1 MAIIVLALK
10 RRLRPTLKVFFRYFN
25 LEKKRVGYPSVMS
38 FEGQSG
44 SGSQEICVVFAGF
57 IERKYANERQFTVLE
72 VLNALLEFDSNKGPG
87 PLILK
92 SCASAFA
99 LPFFMIDGNSLLLP
113 LFLRVGRA
121 MMCRT
126 IMAILQYCRRSV
138 NFLNY
143 LFTDT
148 CTRT

>member
-10 RRLRPTLKVFFRYFN
+10 RRLRPTLKVFFRYFD
-25 LEKKRVGYPSVMS
+25 LEKKRVGYPSIMS

-44 SGSQEICVVFAGF
+44 SGSQEICDLFAGF
-57 IERKYANERQFTVLE
+57 IERTYANERQFTVLE

-99 LPFFMIDGNSLLLP
+99 LPFSDRWKLSFVTPIFKSGKCNDVPNYHGN
-113 LFLRVGRA
+113 
-121 MMCRT
+121 
-126 IMAILQYCRRSV
+126 IAILSTV
-138 NFLNY
+138 G
-143 LFTDT
+143 
-148 CTRT
+148 